1 MSFNQ
6 SFDFFG
12 KMENNKTFYI
22 FKSTS
27 LEDNSEIISKLRKLE
42 NTPDFFEFYS
52 NKDIKSIFKIFDEI
66 NLIYSDIYN
75 TNNSK
80 KIKSKIDQ
88 YISSLSNLYLISNLI
103 YKNRI
108 ILEKAIYN
116 TQKYM
121 KNYFSYSNIDKNIQ
135 KKISN
140 YVLKLLGLQ
149 NKKNKRFS
157 LLLSHDNRNKLN
169 NCKIENQNICI
180 QNKKSHSKSAK
191 LKIFDYSI
199 NNSSLIQEK
208 TRDIT
213 NNTYL
218 NNKISDDNILIN
230 LSTPKFQNI
239 IIEEN
244 IMNNQQ
250 IIDEKMR
257 DIYSKKESLNSNKI
271 YDNKEEINKSLDKK
285 ESIYSFYT
293 LASKSKFREES
304 VKTIK
309 RNSKFKEM
317 NKEEKQ
323 NEIDLIN
330 VLNIKKCNTRN
341 YSKFKSTEKK
351 LNNLEKKGSDNEED
365 NNKDIKLIFSCT
377 NVKTG
382 KEEMLKNLLIFIND
396 LYKKGAITLQEK
408 LKLKQLIISKNEF
421 LENIYFIYYNK
432 DNDKLIKEIKK
443 LTK

>member
-157 LLLSHDNRNKLN
+157 LLLSHDNSNKLN

-199 NNSSLIQEK
+199 NNSSLIQ
-208 TRDIT
+208 
-213 NNTYL
+213 
-218 NNKISDDNILIN
+218 
-230 LSTPKFQNI
+230 
-239 IIEEN
+239 
-244 IMNNQQ
+244 
-250 IIDEKMR
+250 
-257 DIYSKKESLNSNKI
+257 
-271 YDNKEEINKSLDKK
+271 
-285 ESIYSFYT
+285 
-293 LASKSKFREES
+293 
-304 VKTIK
+304 
-309 RNSKFKEM
+309 
-317 NKEEKQ
+317 
-323 NEIDLIN
+323 
-330 VLNIKKCNTRN
+330 
-341 YSKFKSTEKK
+341 
-351 LNNLEKKGSDNEED
+351 
-365 NNKDIKLIFSCT
+365 
-377 NVKTG
+377 
-382 KEEMLKNLLIFIND
+382 
-396 LYKKGAITLQEK
+396 
-408 LKLKQLIISKNEF
+408 
-421 LENIYFIYYNK
+421 
-432 DNDKLIKEIKK
+432 
-443 LTK
+443 